1 MSYTFKKSIIFG
13 PFSSSVCFISGATS
27 EATEGT
33 ENTERQKMGDALT
46 KRIIGA
52 AIEVHRILGPGLL
65 ESIYEEA
72 LCIEFELLNIPFQ
85 RQKTVDVQYKGKS
98 IKGQR
103 IDLLVGDEVVV
114 ELKAISIVPEIVTS
128 QVLSY
133 LHATGLKRALVIN
146 FCTHHLVDGVRRIS
160 L

>member
-1 MSYTFKKSIIFG
+1 MSD
-13 PFSSSVCFISGATS
+13 PL
-27 EATEGT
+27 TE
-33 ENTERQKMGDALT
+33 K
-46 KRIIGA
+46 IIGA

-72 LCIEFELLNIPFQ
+72 LCHEFGLRSIGYNQ
-85 RQKTVDVQYKGKS
+85 QVDVDVMYKDRL

-103 IDLLVGDEVVV
+103 LDVLVEDKVVIEIKSLQKV
-114 ELKAISIVPEIVTS
+114 PAIGVA

-133 LHATGLKRALVIN
+133 LKATNLKRGLLIN
-146 FCTHHLVDGVRRIS
+146 FGVKTLVDGVKRIS